1 MQSPTMTNITLCRR
15 SVRDV
20 RDVGIND
27 PPFGIAEWA
36 PILTTREPDDKL
48 SEATGDQAAANAAT
62 SVVIIGK
69 V

>member
-1 MQSPTMTNITLCRR
+1 M
-15 SVRDV
+15 